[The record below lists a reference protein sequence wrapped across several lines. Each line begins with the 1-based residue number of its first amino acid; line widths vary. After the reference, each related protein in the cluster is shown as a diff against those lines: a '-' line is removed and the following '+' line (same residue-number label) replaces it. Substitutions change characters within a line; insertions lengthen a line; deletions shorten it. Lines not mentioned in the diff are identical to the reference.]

1 MSGKLIVVAGA
12 QFGSEGKGALVDH
25 LTRPERAG
33 DQVVVVRVA
42 GPNAGHT
49 VYGLCPDNCP
59 HDAEHMFND
68 VWIGHPWKL
77 RAVPVGAVSNP
88 NAHLL
93 IAAGSEVDLS
103 VLRDEIDALD
113 NAGYNVS
120 ERLAVDVQATVLEPE
135 HIQHEAASDL
145 VKRLGSTA
153 KGIGAAR
160 ADRIWRNAHLIGD
173 AVDEVRT
180 WSRYIPHIVH
190 DSWQML
196 DVYMKRGYTVVVEG
210 TQGFGLGLHAGMY
223 PQCTSSDCRALDFLA
238 MAGVSPWSPAVAEF
252 EVWLATR
259 VRPIRVAGNSGPL
272 KGETTWA
279 DLGLPEERTT
289 VTQKIRRVGGWD
301 GDLVRKAVT
310 ANGGSPVVRL
320 GLTMVDTMFPELSGA
335 DGTWGEVPVDIRAK
349 CVDFLSAVG
358 SEAGA
363 SIEFIGTGPTTGLFR
378 PNRFN
383 PISEDGER

>member
-1 MSGKLIVVAGA
+1 MSGGKLIVVAGS

-25 LTRPERAG
+25 LTRPEREG
-33 DQVVVVRVA
+33 DKVVVVRVA

-49 VYGLCPDNCP
+49 VYGLCPANCP

-68 VWIGHPWKL
+68 EWIGHPWKL
-77 RAVPVGAVSNP
+77 RAVPVAAVSNP
-88 NAHLL
+88 SASLL
-93 IAAGSEVDLS
+93 VAAGSEVDLA
-103 VLRDEIDALD
+103 VLRSEIEALD

-120 ERLAVDVQATVLEPE
+120 GRLAVDVQATILEPE
-135 HIQHEAASDL
+135 HIQTERDSDL
-145 VKRLGSTA
+145 VARLGSTA

-160 ADRIWRNAHLIGD
+160 ADRIWRSARLFGD
-173 AVDEVRT
+173 ETVLTEWGSTSHVVR
-180 WSRYIPHIVH
+180 
-190 DSWQML
+190 DSWKML
-196 DVYMKRGYTVVVEG
+196 DVYLHQGYTVVVEG
-210 TQGFGLGLHAGMY
+210 TQGYGLGLHAGMY
-223 PQCTSSDCRALDFLA
+223 PQCTSSDTRAIDFLA
-238 MAGVSPWSPAVAEF
+238 MAGLSPWHRNVREF

-289 VTQKIRRVGGWD
+289 VTQKIRRVGEWD
-301 GDLVRKAVT
+301 GNLVRKAVA
-310 ANGGSPVVRL
+310 ANGGVPVVRL

-349 CVDFLSAVG
+349 CVDFLGAVG

>member
-33 DQVVVVRVA
+33 DNVVVVRVA

-160 ADRIWRNAHLIGD
+160 ADRIWRNARLIGD

-180 WSRYIPHIVH
+180 WSRYITHIVH

-335 DGTWGEVPVDIRAK
+335 EGTWGQVPEDIRAK
-349 CVDFLSAVG
+349 SVDFLGAVEG
-358 SEAGA
+358 ESGA
-363 SIEFIGTGPTTGLFR
+363 SVAFVGTGPVTGLWR
-378 PNRFN
+378 
-383 PISEDGER
+383 SGMEVGK